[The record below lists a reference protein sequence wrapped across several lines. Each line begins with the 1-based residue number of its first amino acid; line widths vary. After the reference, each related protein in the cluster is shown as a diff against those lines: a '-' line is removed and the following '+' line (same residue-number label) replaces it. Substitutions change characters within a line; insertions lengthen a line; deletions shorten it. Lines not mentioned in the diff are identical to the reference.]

1 MKGLLYKDF
10 RLLRKKC
17 LMLLLFCGL
26 YLVWGLFSEEMSFLI
41 NIFGLVLP
49 MMVTTTIAYDNAN
62 RWPQFAA
69 TLPVSRKKIVLSK
82 YYMLGILVLMS
93 FVIVMCC
100 QLLYRFRFPQ
110 LDFGGSMVS
119 AIIIAILGILLN
131 AVMMPLIY
139 RFGAERARVV
149 SVLLGVV
156 IAAAIM
162 VAMQAGDE
170 PANIMPILEN
180 PLWLALALT
189 GFFVLS
195 VVVTGISYLFSCRFY
210 GRYAN
215 V

>member
-10 RLLRKKC
+10 RLLKKKC

-49 MMVTTTIAYDNAN
+49 MMVTTTIAYDTAN

-69 TLPVSRKKIVLSK
+69 TLPISRKKIVLSK
-82 YYMLGILVLMS
+82 YCMLAILVLMS
-93 FVIVMCC
+93 FAIVMLC

-110 LDFGGSMVS
+110 LDLEGSIVS
-119 AIIIAILGILLN
+119 AILIAVVGILLN

-139 RFGAERARVV
+139 RFGAERARIV
-149 SVLLGVV
+149 SILLGVV
-156 IAAAIM
+156 VAAVLM
-162 VAMQAGDE
+162 FVMQAGDE
-170 PANIMPILEN
+170 PANLMPILEN
-180 PLWLALALT
+180 PLWRALALA
-189 GFFVLS
+189 GFFLLS

-210 GRYAN
+210 GRYTN